1 MKGVFP
7 PMLLL
12 YRMNSWCKRILE
24 EAIRRIIEGILIM
37 FETLHFTGAFQFF
50 TRRRFCL
57 RKLHSEH
64 LNLPHNAKCLFSF
77 LDMCWGNGP
86 TTFAVS

>member
-1 MKGVFP
+1 MFP

-12 YRMNSWCKRILE
+12 SRMNSWGKRILE

-50 TRRRFCL
+50 YQ
-57 RKLHSEH
+57 K
-64 LNLPHNAKCLFSF
+64 KVLFKKASF
-77 LDMCWGNGP
+77 
-86 TTFAVS
+86 